1 MAWNGSNDTLNQ
13 FTPHNYMYGTF
24 VFLLDEITQDTCFS
38 LLGDLTNY
46 VMTENNKG
54 IPLNIVINSP
64 GGDVS
69 TMTTFLG
76 LLNIAKLNGIP
87 IHTYVLGTAASAA
100 SVIASQGD
108 ERFMSNISY
117 HFVHFGTHVSVAS
130 KPSEIDKIYI
140 QTKEYAKVMD
150 ELYLKASNG
159 KMTKQLLN
167 EIQKDER
174 GYLNAQM
181 CLKYGLCD
189 RIIENDLNTLLAAER
204 KIDDQRKAFLKFQS
218 EQKTKSKI
226 KSKPNSSNKKGKK

>member
-24 VFLLDEITQDTCFS
+24 VFLFDEITQDTCFS

-54 IPLNIVINSP
+54 TPLNIVINSP

-87 IHTYVLGTAASAA
+87 VRTYVLGTAASAA
-100 SVIASQGD
+100 SVIATQGD

-130 KPSEIDKIYI
+130 KASEIDKIYI

-150 ELYLKASNG
+150 DLYVKASDG
-159 KMTKQLLN
+159 KMSKQLLN

-174 GYLNAQM
+174 GYLNAQT

-189 RIIENDLNTLLAAER
+189 RIIENDLNILLATER
-204 KIDDQRKAFLKFQS
+204 KINDQKEAFLKFQS
-218 EQKTKSKI
+218 EQKAKAKSKA
-226 KSKPNSSNKKGKK
+226 KTPAKKGKK

>member
-1 MAWNGSNDTLNQ
+1 MAWSGNNDTLNQ

-24 VFLLDEITQDTCFS
+24 VFLFDEITQDTCFS
-38 LLGDLTNY
+38 LLGDITNF
-46 VMTENNKG
+46 VMSEHNKG
-54 IPLNIVINSP
+54 TPLNIVINSP

-87 IHTYVLGTAASAA
+87 IRTYVLGTAASAA

-150 ELYLKASNG
+150 DLYVQASEG

-174 GYLNAQM
+174 GYLNAQS

-189 RIIENDLNTLLAAER
+189 RIIENDLNSLLAAEK
-204 KIDDQRKAFLKFQS
+204 KINEQKEAFLKFRS
-218 EQKTKSKI
+218 EQKAKNKSKD
-226 KSKPNSSNKKGKK
+226 STKKGKKQK